1 MTFWRWYWW
10 LLYGWVW
17 TWCREDRHAF
27 SGWWWWLAGKRQ
39 PMHSTRWV
47 EWTWKKNIQ
56 NGKTLFCHLIM
67 KQKRQSCD
75 SSRLNV
81 KEEIHVW
88 PWMDRQTQVQK
99 MSSHGN
105 ENNCTNGRQLRGRP
119 FEGKN
124 VVVIQYLLVL
134 NTALLNQ
141 GKQRSGRIKR
151 REKPFLALK
160 G

>member
-1 MTFWRWYWW
+1 MSIYSKGS
-10 LLYGWVW
+10 L
-17 TWCREDRHAF
+17 
-27 SGWWWWLAGKRQ
+27 Q
-39 PMHSTRWV
+39 
-47 EWTWKKNIQ
+47 KKKDKKVDI
-56 NGKTLFCHLIM
+56 
-67 KQKRQSCD
+67 
-75 SSRLNV
+75 
-81 KEEIHVW
+81 
-88 PWMDRQTQVQK
+88 
-99 MSSHGN
+99 SHGN